1 MTKAKQIFV
10 SNRLPFNFDP
20 KSGKL
25 QRGSGGLVSALLGV
39 DLQEPFWWFGFETKK
54 EHLQPLEEKASQVTA
69 NLRLKPVHLDSD
81 LYDSYYDG
89 FCNDVLWPL
98 FHYESQYTF
107 FQQENWAAYVAAN
120 QKMADTILS
129 VAEPNDSVWIHDF
142 HFMLLPEMLRK
153 ASPHLKIGFF
163 LHTPFPSFEVFRQLP
178 VRDQLIKSMIQCD
191 LIGFHEHSYL
201 RHFSVSLKSQLG
213 IDSTFFKARIGT
225 HNLQMGVYPISIDT
239 AGMKARAASPEVDR
253 QTKEYHQN
261 IRSQFLILGVD
272 RLDYTKGLELKLK
285 GICRA
290 LEKYPEL
297 RGKLNFLQVA
307 IPTRVKVP
315 SYIRLKEQIDQ
326 LVGQING
333 AFGQPGYTP
342 VNYIFGSVNEVQL
355 LGLYRRADCLLVS
368 SKRDGMNLVA
378 IEYAIS
384 QQADEPGVVIVSEF
398 AGVASMLGQALI
410 INPWDE
416 DSMADAIYR
425 AFKMPT
431 DERLERQNDVQELLF
446 RYSASQ
452 WASSFLSDLA
462 KTGDA
467 ETRREVAPLPSR
479 REEWPKELTTKVRNA
494 QKICLVLDYD
504 GTVVQIEQRPELAVL
519 SSLQREFLRELQKR
533 AQVVI
538 LSGRRKEF
546 LDRQFEDCPFTLGA
560 EHGAFLKDSTGAWRS
575 RISTEIQT
583 WYGEAK
589 NVMQAYAERVPL
601 SFVEQK
607 EAALVWHYRQSP
619 QTFAAFHAHRLDE
632 QLQVGLANQPVTVTM
647 GNRVVE
653 AKAIECN
660 KGGFMRDLMKQAGAG
675 TLFICLGDDLTDE
688 DMFKVVGK
696 RGISVKVGE
705 GKTSAQYRL
714 AKQGDVSVFLGELLM
729 ALDEKREPM
738 GEKVPLSAVKAGT
751 PNLGTTKSAP

>member
-10 SNRLPFNFDP
+10 SNRLPFNVDA
-20 KSGKL
+20 KSGQL

-39 DLQEPFWWFGFETKK
+39 DLQEPFWWLGFETR
-54 EHLQPLEEKASQVTA
+54 EENLRPLEEKAAQISP
-69 NLRLKPVHLDSD
+69 NLRLKPVHLDTAT
-81 LYDSYYDG
+81 YDAYYDG

-107 FQQENWAAYVAAN
+107 FQPANWEAYIRAN
-120 QKMADTILS
+120 QKMAEAILQ
-129 VAEPNDSVWIHDF
+129 VAAPDDCVWIHDF
-142 HFMLLPEMLRK
+142 HFMLLPELLRQGNP
-153 ASPHLKIGFF
+153 SLKIGFF

-178 VRDQLIKSMIQCD
+178 VREPLLRAMIQCD

-201 RHFSVSLKSQLG
+201 RHFSITLKSQLG
-213 IDSTFFKARIGT
+213 IDSTFFKARIGAHT
-225 HNLQMGVYPISIDT
+225 LQMGVYPISIDT
-239 AGMKARAASPEVDR
+239 AGMKAKAASPEVER
-253 QTKEYHQN
+253 QTREYRES
-261 IRSQFLILGVD
+261 IDSKFLILGVD
-272 RLDYTKGLELKLK
+272 RLDYTKGLELKLQ
-285 GICRA
+285 GVCRA

-297 RGKLNFLQVA
+297 RGQLNFLQVA
-307 IPTRVKVP
+307 IPTRTKVP
-315 SYIRLKEQIDQ
+315 SYIRLKEQVDQ

-342 VNYIFGSVNEVQL
+342 VNYIFGSVNETQL
-355 LGLYRRADCLLVS
+355 LGLYRRADALLVS

-384 QQADEPGVVIVSEF
+384 QQPAEPGVVIVSEF

-425 AFKMPT
+425 AFKMPK
-431 DERLERQNDVQELLF
+431 DERLERQNDLQELLF

-452 WASSFLSDLA
+452 WAHSFLSDLA
-462 KTGDA
+462 KTADA
-467 ETRREVAPLPSR
+467 AERREVEALPSR
-479 REEWPKELTTKVRNA
+479 REDWPKELSQRVRNA

-519 SSLQREFLRELQKR
+519 SSLQREFLKELQRR
-533 AQVVI
+533 AEVVI

-546 LDRQFEDCPFTLGA
+546 LDRQFEDCSFTLGA
-560 EHGAFLKDSTGAWRS
+560 EHGAFIRDHGGAWRS
-575 RISTEIQT
+575 RISSDIQS

-589 NVMQAYAERVPL
+589 NVMQAYADRVPL
-601 SFVEQK
+601 SFVEHK

-632 QLQVGLANQPVTVTM
+632 QLQVGLSNQPVTVTL

-653 AKAIECN
+653 AKAIECS
-660 KGGFMRDLMKQAGAG
+660 KGSFMRDLIKQSPAG

-696 RGISVKVGE
+696 RGLSIKVGD
-705 GKTSAQYRL
+705 GKTAAQYRL
-714 AKQGDVSVFLGELLM
+714 AKQSDVSVFLGELLL
-729 ALDEKREPM
+729 AIDQKNASGKARDH
-738 GEKVPLSAVKAGT
+738 LSLAKG
-751 PNLGTTKSAP
+751 